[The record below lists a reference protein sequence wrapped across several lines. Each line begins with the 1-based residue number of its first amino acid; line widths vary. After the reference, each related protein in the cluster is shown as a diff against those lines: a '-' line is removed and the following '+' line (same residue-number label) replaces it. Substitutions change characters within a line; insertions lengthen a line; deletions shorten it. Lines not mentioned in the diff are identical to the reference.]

1 MKHHGNPQTN
11 CNIIIEPRSVL
22 GSFGVVLEMSYKV
35 NFHVVGSALKNS
47 KCLLVFEPQN
57 ETGLTGGQDLLDLS
71 NMSFK
76 YKKADNVK
84 RSSFIAFFSFPHQ
97 NLTCVTDRLK
107 IRL

>member
-1 MKHHGNPQTN
+1 MFW
-11 CNIIIEPRSVL
+11 VL
-22 GSFGVVLEMSYKV
+22 SGVVLEMSYKV
-35 NFHVVGSALKNS
+35 NFHVVGSALQNS
-47 KCLLVFEPQN
+47 MCLLVFEPQN
-57 ETGLTGGQDLLDLS
+57 EASLTGGQDLLDLE

-84 RSSFIAFFSFPHQ
+84 KSSFIAFFSFPHL

>member
-1 MKHHGNPQTN
+1 
-11 CNIIIEPRSVL
+11 
-22 GSFGVVLEMSYKV
+22 MSYKV
-35 NFHVVGSALKNS
+35 NFHVVGSALQTS
-47 KCLLVFEPQN
+47 MCLLVFEPQN
-57 ETGLTGGQDLLDLS
+57 ETSLTGGQDLLDLE

-84 RSSFIAFFSFPHQ
+84 KSSFIAFFSFPHL